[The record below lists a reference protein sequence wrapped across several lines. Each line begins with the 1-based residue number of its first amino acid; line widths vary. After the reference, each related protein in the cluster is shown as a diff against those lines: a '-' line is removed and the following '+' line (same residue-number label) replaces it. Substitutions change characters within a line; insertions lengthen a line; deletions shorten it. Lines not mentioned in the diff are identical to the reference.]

1 MIHSA
6 LARKHSL
13 GENQEIWTKFR
24 RCSGHDNSRT
34 CREFRFSMRAKNR
47 AIKFSPLLP
56 LENLFRKLSR
66 CFRSR
71 QNYRKFPTAKTFE
84 PFYISFFFF
93 PASPNGWMIVEMDW
107 RAILIDSISKNILSL
122 SLSFHDNWKRERELL
137 NKLEVE
143 SARSMSIRWGNR
155 CPSISDFYS
164 PADLSMRFEEV
175 IVGWARGGEERGRGE
190 GDVGGKSV
198 EFNVGSEMEQRCLRG
213 LRRLMAELLRFDHLY
228 LVASISIEKEERKGG
243 SLIISDSSSSCSSVI
258 LLVYGKFEFIFSLS
272 LLFLYNVRDG
282 IISFDGNFFE
292 IYLYLFPLFKVS
304 AFFSIS
310 FEI

>member
-1 MIHSA
+1 
-6 LARKHSL
+6 
-13 GENQEIWTKFR
+13 
-24 RCSGHDNSRT
+24 
-34 CREFRFSMRAKNR
+34 
-47 AIKFSPLLP
+47 
-56 LENLFRKLSR
+56 
-66 CFRSR
+66 
-71 QNYRKFPTAKTFE
+71 
-84 PFYISFFFF
+84 
-93 PASPNGWMIVEMDW
+93 
-107 RAILIDSISKNILSL
+107 
-122 SLSFHDNWKRERELL
+122 
-137 NKLEVE
+137 
-143 SARSMSIRWGNR
+143 MSIRWGNR

-175 IVGWARGGEERGRGE
+175 IVGWARRGEERRGE
-190 GDVGGKSV
+190 GGGKSV

-258 LLVYGKFEFIFSLS
+258 LLVYGKFEFIFLSLS

>member
-1 MIHSA
+1 
-6 LARKHSL
+6 
-13 GENQEIWTKFR
+13 
-24 RCSGHDNSRT
+24 
-34 CREFRFSMRAKNR
+34 
-47 AIKFSPLLP
+47 
-56 LENLFRKLSR
+56 
-66 CFRSR
+66 
-71 QNYRKFPTAKTFE
+71 
-84 PFYISFFFF
+84 
-93 PASPNGWMIVEMDW
+93 MIVEMDW
-107 RAILIDSISKNILSL
+107 RAILIDSISKNTLSL